1 MKPYGDD
8 EDDGSSNGPDRAGG
22 FVPDFVRRM
31 AIAGLGAVFMTEEG
45 LRSLA
50 GQLKLPKELLG
61 YIVQQA
67 DKTKGEVGRV
77 LSEEIRRFL
86 QSETLRNEFVK
97 LLAGTTI
104 ELKAEIRLVP
114 AKKAGEELAP
124 EPAVI
129 TRFEPRAHTAAPVAA
144 PQAAA
149 AEPTPATPPNVSP
162 SVAEDEVVT
171 PKVTVT
177 HVGTRRTKKTPKRE

>member
-8 EDDGSSNGPDRAGG
+8 EDDGSIGGDRAGG

-31 AIAGLGAVFMTEEG
+31 AVAGLGAVFMTEEG

-114 AKKAGEELAP
+114 AKKAGEELAH
-124 EPAVI
+124 EPVAV
-129 TRFEPRAHTAAPVAA
+129 TRFEARSPAAAPVEAAA
-144 PQAAA
+144 P
-149 AEPTPATPPNVSP
+149 EPTSPTPPNVSP
-162 SVAEDEVVT
+162 SVAEDEGVT

-177 HVGTRRTKKTPKRE
+177 HVGTRRTRKTPKRE